1 MANLSNTLLDNSS
14 EQLKVVNIIK
24 TCLAENDC
32 SELMVATG
40 YWDIKA
46 LSLICKELKDFL
58 HRSDTTVKFLIGT
71 DPVVRAELLKN
82 PIGKGKFPSD
92 YILRD
97 LSSIEVIEEYEE
109 SIKLLLDYCKE
120 DEEDSKIKVRLYKT
134 NENGDSQFLHAK
146 CYVFSGDNNYC

>member
-46 LSLICKELKDFL
+46 LSLICK
-58 HRSDTTVKFLIGT
+58 
-71 DPVVRAELLKN
+71 
-82 PIGKGKFPSD
+82 
-92 YILRD
+92 
-97 LSSIEVIEEYEE
+97 
-109 SIKLLLDYCKE
+109 
-120 DEEDSKIKVRLYKT
+120 
-134 NENGDSQFLHAK
+134 
-146 CYVFSGDNNYC
+146 